1 MKKLSISI
9 LVLSLFAS
17 FKISAQSPFTTFI
30 GVSKA
35 IETNYGF
42 HGYMFHAEEQIKL
55 KPRIFFLGGI
65 NYFHS
70 NTIPDRK
77 TEKDYSHRSLIPD
90 AGLQFKINNS
100 KKTDFLLNLG
110 FTANFNKIKAR
121 SSYLTNSA
129 GVDYDIKYYN
139 PREAG
144 WGYRAGLSL
153 GWNLSEKINFST
165 FLDSRFMS
173 IKQEPTYVN
182 LGLKMGFSR

>member
-1 MKKLSISI
+1 MRNLFISI
-9 LVLSLFAS
+9 LALAFFVQLNAM
-17 FKISAQSPFTTFI
+17 AQSPYKTFFGI
-30 GVSKA
+30 SKS
-35 IETNYGF
+35 IETNHGF
-42 HGYMFHAEEQIKL
+42 HGSMFHLEEQIKFRP
-55 KPRIFFLGGI
+55 KIFFLGGL
-65 NYFHS
+65 NFFYS

-77 TEKDYSHRSLIPD
+77 SGGDYSHRSLIPD

-100 KKTDFLLNLG
+100 KKMDLFLNLG

-121 SSYLTNSA
+121 SSYSTNST
-129 GVDYDIKYYN
+129 GVDYDIKYYD
-139 PREAG
+139 PYEAG

-165 FLDSRFMS
+165 FLDSRFIA